1 MSVDGNTQNPAK
13 WYALVLFMLTGLFMF
28 RVVAQLIQVW
38 HPVAFLPSFE
48 AWQSGALS
56 YPMLLLFQV
65 AILWVCL
72 RIVWRMFKGME
83 VAVPKK
89 GRILLYLC
97 GLYLAVMGIRLLI
110 GLTVAPDHFWFGAV
124 LPTIFHFVL
133 AIFMLVYGWYHALA
147 AYPSKLIHHE
157 AKG

>member
-1 MSVDGNTQNPAK
+1 MSADLYTQNSAR
-13 WYALVLFMLTGLFMF
+13 WFALALFMLTGLFMF

-38 HPVAFLPSFE
+38 HPVAVLPSFE
-48 AWQSGALS
+48 VWQSGALP
-56 YPMLLLFQV
+56 YPILLMFQV

-72 RIVWRMFKGME
+72 QIVWRMFKGVV

-89 GRILLYLC
+89 GRILLYLG
-97 GLYLAVMGIRLLI
+97 GLYLVVMGIRLMI

-133 AIFMLVYGWYHALA
+133 ATFMLVYGWYHVSG
-147 AYPSKLIHHE
+147 AYPSNPVHQE
-157 AKG
+157 ATV

>member
-1 MSVDGNTQNPAK
+1 MSVDENTQNPAK
-13 WYALVLFMLTGLFMF
+13 RYALVLCMLTGLFMC

-38 HPVAFLPSFE
+38 HPVAFLPSFDV
-48 AWQSGALS
+48 WQSGALP
-56 YPMLLLFQV
+56 YPMLLMFQV

-72 RIVWRMFKGME
+72 RIVWRTFKGMV

-89 GRILLYLC
+89 GRILLYLG

-110 GLTVAPDHFWFGAV
+110 GLTVASDHFWFGAV

-133 AIFMLVYGWYHALA
+133 AIFMLVYGRYHALA
-147 AYPSKLIHHE
+147 AYPSKLIHHG
-157 AKG
+157 AKA

>member
-1 MSVDGNTQNPAK
+1 MSVDGNTRNSAR
-13 WYALVLFMLTGLFMF
+13 WYALALFMLTGLFMF

-38 HPVAFLPSFE
+38 HPVTVLPSFE
-48 AWQSGALS
+48 TWQSGALP
-56 YPMLLLFQV
+56 YPMLLMFQV

-72 RIVWRMFKGME
+72 RIVWLMFNKVV

-89 GRILLYLC
+89 GRILLYLG
-97 GLYLAVMGIRLLI
+97 GLYLVVMSIRLMI

-133 AIFMLVYGWYHALA
+133 AIFMLVYGWYHISGD
-147 AYPSKLIHHE
+147 YPSKRIPHE
-157 AKG
+157 ANA

>member
-1 MSVDGNTQNPAK
+1 
-13 WYALVLFMLTGLFMF
+13 ML

-38 HPVAFLPSFE
+38 HPVAVLPSFE
-48 AWQSGALS
+48 VWQSGALP
-56 YPMLLLFQV
+56 YPILLMCQV

-72 RIVWRMFKGME
+72 RIVWRMFKGVV

-89 GRILLYLC
+89 GRILLYL
-97 GLYLAVMGIRLLI
+97 GGVYLVVMGIRFLI

-133 AIFMLVYGWYHALA
+133 AIFILVYGWYHLSGDS
-147 AYPSKLIHHE
+147 PSNRIPHE
-157 AKG
+157 ANV